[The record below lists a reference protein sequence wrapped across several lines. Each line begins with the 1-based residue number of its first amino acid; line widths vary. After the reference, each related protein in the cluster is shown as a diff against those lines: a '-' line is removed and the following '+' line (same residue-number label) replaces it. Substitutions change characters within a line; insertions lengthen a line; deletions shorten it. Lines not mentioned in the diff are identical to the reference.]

1 MTTTVKGGVYCD
13 GANANKGQNF
23 ERGIKVRQFSTDVI
37 IRNFQKEDFPLLGE
51 LYQAVTAKE
60 NATFWWV
67 GEEANWCNVYCAFEN
82 GKMIAKG
89 QVSIINTIPP
99 GRSEENKHSIY
110 VNLKTLPERDDD
122 AELLEKVYQH
132 LLQRALQL
140 KETLPATYQTM
151 LCVGNDSS
159 ETKNNRFFTQM
170 GYKHLNSLYQMKRDL
185 LEPIPVLTLD
195 EGFDF
200 SYWKMESSGEEK
212 DYLNVEATIW
222 PDAPLGH
229 ERLSEYK
236 SKALWTSMVIRYNNT
251 IAAGLM
257 AWREEE
263 DGVIEDVFVQDH
275 WRKRGFAK
283 FLLAQ
288 ALEYLKSHEL
298 KSAYLIVE
306 TTNISALSL
315 YKSVGFKVDKE
326 EIRYYT
332 EWK

>member
-1 MTTTVKGGVYCD
+1 MVSQLSRD
-13 GANANKGQNF
+13 
-23 ERGIKVRQFSTDVI
+23 II
-37 IRNFQKEDFPLLGE
+37 IRNFQKGDFPLLGE

-67 GEEANWCNVYCAFEN
+67 GEEANWCNVFCAFEN

-99 GRSEENKHSIY
+99 GRSEENKHSIF

-122 AELLEKVYQH
+122 ADLLEKVYQH

-140 KETLPATYQTM
+140 KETLPGTYQTM

-159 ETKNNRFFTQM
+159 ETVNNQFFTQM

-195 EGFDF
+195 EDFDF
-200 SYWKMESSGEEK
+200 SYWKMESPEEEK

-222 PDAPLGH
+222 PDASLGL

-236 SKALWTSMVIRYNNT
+236 RKALWTSMVIRHNDT
-251 IAAGLM
+251 IAAGSM
-257 AWREEE
+257 VWREEDE
-263 DGVIEDVFVQDH
+263 GVIEDVFVQEP

-288 ALEYLKSHEL
+288 ALEYLKAHEL
-298 KSAYLIVE
+298 KSAYLMVE
-306 TTNISALSL
+306 TTNLSALSL
-315 YKSVGFKVDKE
+315 YKSVGFEVDKE

-332 EWK
+332 ELK